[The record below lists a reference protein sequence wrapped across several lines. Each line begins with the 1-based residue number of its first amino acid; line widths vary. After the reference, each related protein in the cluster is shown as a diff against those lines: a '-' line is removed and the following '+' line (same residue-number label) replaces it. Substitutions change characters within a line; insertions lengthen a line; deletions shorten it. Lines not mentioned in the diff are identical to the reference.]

1 MAKQGTLLRAS
12 LCPTNN
18 AAVSL
23 SLCLSAF
30 SQSLLSYSFE
40 RRRRRL
46 VAVASAIAQR
56 AHQSTSSQSS
66 AAQSTGR
73 YFVPLRSLSRRKGSS
88 WSFWTALYP
97 LWRASSKISI
107 RLLFRFNFW
116 TFSMPEVIVKPN
128 FLLVCI
134 SAMISHESYSSKPGN
149 YCLYLLRYD
158 NACLFYWSQILSGS
172 GSTGDLNDVVVEA
185 VRY

>member
-1 MAKQGTLLRAS
+1 MLRIPS
-12 LCPTNN
+12 
-18 AAVSL
+18 
-23 SLCLSAF
+23 LSAF

-66 AAQSTGR
+66 SAQSTGR
-73 YFVPLRSLSRRKGSS
+73 YFVPLGSLSRRKGSS

-97 LWRASSKISI
+97 LWRSSSKISI

-116 TFSMPEVIVKPN
+116 TLSMPEIIAKRN
-128 FLLVCI
+128 SLLVRI
-134 SAMISHESYSSKPGN
+134 STAISRESYSSKPGN
-149 YCLYLLRYD
+149 CCFYLLCKWHQKNNSSRD
-158 NACLFYWSQILSGS
+158 EIHEKNSRIHLGQITKQMHKLQ
-172 GSTGDLNDVVVEA
+172 
-185 VRY
+185 RI